1 MIAANHWSYGC
12 KYNILKGKGPSELI
26 PIRALEAKAKPLK
39 ANSTMDWPLLLFFA
53 FNTDHAKT
61 ISNAKRSKDIFFLF
75 HSFLLYFLLEHLG
88 IILVFNG

>member
-12 KYNILKGKGPSELI
+12 KYNILKGRGPSELI

-53 FNTDHAKT
+53 FNTDHAKPYQMQK
-61 ISNAKRSKDIFFLF
+61 NQKIFFF
-75 HSFLLYFLLEHLG
+75 FFIRFCCISFWNIWGSY
-88 IILVFNG
+88 